1 MKTITKAG
9 LGCLGALG
17 AWSLLLKPRR
27 NQPGWDRLEGVRYAH
42 RGLHDP
48 ALNIPE
54 NSMAAFRRAVAHGF
68 GAELDVHLMADGQ
81 LAVVHDSSLKR
92 VCGADV
98 YIEDLTAADLE
109 RYPLMGTQETIPL
122 FAQVLELFQ
131 GKTPLV
137 IELKVE
143 RGNAYA
149 LTDAVMRALDGWD
162 GVYCLESFHPAALLR
177 LKEKYPQ
184 VLRGQLS
191 QNFLKPGEA
200 NGLSLPVRFLLTNL
214 LTTAATRPDFIA
226 YNWKDRGNASL
237 RLMKALYGV
246 HEVSWTVRDRET
258 MDALDRAGAAS
269 IFEGFV
275 P

>member
-1 MKTITKAG
+1 MKIIAKAG
-9 LGCLGALG
+9 LAALG
-17 AWSLLLKPRR
+17 AAGVWCALLAPRR
-27 NQPGWDRLEGVRYAH
+27 NQPGWERLEGVRYAH

-48 ALNIPE
+48 ALGIPE
-54 NSMAAFRRAVAHGF
+54 NSMAAFRRAVEHGF
-68 GAELDVHLMADGQ
+68 GAELDVHLMADGG

-98 YIEDLTAADLE
+98 CIEDLTAADLA

-122 FAQVLELFQ
+122 LSQVLELFQ

-143 RGNAYA
+143 RGNAAA
-149 LTDAVMRALDGWD
+149 LTDGVMAALEGWN
-162 GVYCLESFHPAALLR
+162 GAYCLESFHPAALLR
-177 LKEKYPQ
+177 LKEKHPQ

-191 QNFLKPGEA
+191 QNFLKPEEA
-200 NGLSLPVRFLLTNL
+200 NGLSLPVRFALTNL
-214 LTTAATRPDFIA
+214 LTTAFTRPDFIA
-226 YNWKDRGNASL
+226 YGWKDRGNASL

-269 IFEGFV
+269 IFEGFA